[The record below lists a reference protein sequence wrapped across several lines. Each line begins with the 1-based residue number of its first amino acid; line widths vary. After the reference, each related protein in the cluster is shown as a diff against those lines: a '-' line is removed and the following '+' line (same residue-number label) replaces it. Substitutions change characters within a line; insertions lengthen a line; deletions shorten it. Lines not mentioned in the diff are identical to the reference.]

1 MRLESTQPG
10 TGEDSKMDDEILT
23 RTFCIEVS
31 HFPDVDEAWLN
42 ERATAIGLAIND
54 RLIHKLEWGRVY
66 ALTDRNGIG
75 LVYLM
80 WPEYK
85 HDETV
90 AATFMEIICEKTDI
104 VMPKPGSRKKPHRK
118 GGMPQ
123 FGLGPRYPAEFFASH
138 GKIDPVSPV
147 IHSGSGEGKRARTQK
162 PGWQGA

>member
-1 MRLESTQPG
+1 
-10 TGEDSKMDDEILT
+10 MDDEILT

-31 HFPDVDEAWLN
+31 HFPDVDEAWIE
-42 ERATAIGLAIND
+42 ERALAIGHAIND

-85 HDETV
+85 DDETV
-90 AATFMEIICEKTDI
+90 VKTFMEIICEKTDI
-104 VMPKPGSRKKPHRK
+104 VMPKSGSRKKPHRE

-147 IHSGSGEGKRARTQK
+147 IHSRNGKGKRSGTQK
-162 PGWQGA
+162 PGRQSA

>member
-1 MRLESTQPG
+1 
-10 TGEDSKMDDEILT
+10 MDDEILT

-31 HFPDVDEAWLN
+31 QFPDVDEAWLKG
-42 ERATAIGLAIND
+42 RATAIGLAIND
-54 RLIHKLEWGRVY
+54 RLIHKIEWGRVY

-85 HDETV
+85 HDMTIV
-90 AATFMEIICEKTDI
+90 ATFMEIICEKTDI
-104 VMPKPGSRKKPHRK
+104 VMPQPGSRKKPHRE

-147 IHSGSGEGKRARTQK
+147 IHTGNGKGKRARAQK
-162 PGWQGA
+162 PGRQGA